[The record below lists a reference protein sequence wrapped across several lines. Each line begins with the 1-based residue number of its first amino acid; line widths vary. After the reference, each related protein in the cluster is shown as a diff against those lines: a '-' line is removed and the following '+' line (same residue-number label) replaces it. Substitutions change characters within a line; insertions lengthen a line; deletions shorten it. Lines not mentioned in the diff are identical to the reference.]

1 MTHRLYPRL
10 AWQGITKN
18 KRLYLPFLL
27 TCVGMVMMTYILLS
41 LASSPVLKTF
51 PGGGVMPMILSMGSF
66 VMAAFAVLFLFYT
79 NSFLIRRRNREFGL
93 YNILGMGKGNLA
105 RVLAWESVM
114 MALVAIVGGEALGIA
129 LGKLF
134 ELVLVKVVGG
144 DVQDRKSTRLNSSH

>member
-1 MTHRLYPRL
+1 
-10 AWQGITKN
+10 
-18 KRLYLPFLL
+18 
-27 TCVGMVMMTYILLS
+27 MVMMTYILLS

-105 RVLAWESVM
+105 RVLAWGIGHDG
-114 MALVAIVGGEALGIA
+114 ARGHRGRRGAGHCAREA
-129 LGKLF
+129 
-134 ELVLVKVVGG
+134 V
-144 DVQDRKSTRLNSSH
+144 

>member
-51 PGGGVMPMILSMGSF
+51 PGGDVMPMILSMGSF
-66 VMAAFAVLFLFYT
+66 VCSCFIRIPSSSAAETASSASTTSSAWARAILPGC
-79 NSFLIRRRNREFGL
+79 SRGNR
-93 YNILGMGKGNLA
+93 
-105 RVLAWESVM
+105 S
-114 MALVAIVGGEALGIA
+114 
-129 LGKLF
+129 
-134 ELVLVKVVGG
+134 
-144 DVQDRKSTRLNSSH
+144 